1 MSGLDDFYDDL
12 EDDQLMEM
20 DEEGSEYVDALD
32 ALFSMSGEGE
42 DEDEYDPDEHEGY
55 GGDDHDVYMDDS
67 EAEEEDE
74 EDEEDDPGVYVVERD
89 SDDSEDGLEL
99 RIDPSNA
106 AHVMEIL
113 SLLRLQG
120 NSQQAHLSLRRL
132 MGMSRESGRKRKWW
146 KPQVEPHPAGLAL
159 LRSGDFGPVGPWRSN
174 SKSKGTRPGE
184 RYASRATRRWR
195 PAQPTIPNTH
205 GTVVAE
211 YASVPYV
218 GQFCGPDYGVF
229 YTATQN
235 FKLYL
240 YSTTAP
246 KNETWQHAP
255 GGGTQVVTDGYPDIL
270 SDNESEDEWPR
281 GGRWHRHPE
290 AASSMTALKTVQG
303 IEGRWTV
310 TDADADRSGSRMLY
324 SSITPFVHM
333 LRTEEH
339 DSEHTTLDFRAAR
352 HDHFGIWSIRFS
364 ADGKEVVAGASSG
377 DIMVY
382 DIAAE
387 RRTLK
392 VMGHA
397 DDVNAVCFADESSTN
412 ILISGSDDGYVKVW
426 DRRSLSSSTP
436 SGVLAGAT
444 EGITY
449 TSPKGDGRYV
459 VANSKDQA
467 ARLYD
472 LRKMRSWH
480 EFENEPDAV
489 SAYGQS
495 HFDYRGDRYLKP
507 ERLAHPRDCSV
518 MTYRGHSVLRTL
530 IRCHFSPAESTGQA
544 YIYSGSADGMIHIW
558 SLDGR
563 VVQVLNRAESVP
575 LRSPRG
581 GFNDPSAPSRTPGP
595 HPFGRG
601 WVVRDVAW
609 HAREPTLMSTC
620 WEVEGRFRDRGSIAK
635 HEWKG
640 LGKGGLCLEDWVEK
654 ERAERAERQG

>member
-1 MSGLDDFYDDL
+1 MSSLDEFYDDL
-12 EDDQLMEM
+12 DDDQLIEM

-32 ALFSMSGEGE
+32 ALFNMSDDEDEDEDEGE
-42 DEDEYDPDEHEGY
+42 DEDEDDPDVHMDESEG
-55 GGDDHDVYMDDS
+55 DS
-67 EAEEEDE
+67 EEEDE
-74 EDEEDDPGVYVVERD
+74 EEERTGVYIVERD
-89 SDDSEDGLEL
+89 SDDSDQGIEL
-99 RIDPSNA
+99 RIDPSNPG
-106 AHVMEIL
+106 HVMEIL
-113 SLLRLQG
+113 SLLRLHAG
-120 NSQQAHLSLRRL
+120 NTQQAQLSLRRL
-132 MGMSRESGRKRKWW
+132 VGMPRESRRKRKWW

-159 LRSGDFGPVGPWRSN
+159 LRSGDFGPVGPPR
-174 SKSKGTRPGE
+174 SKGKHRRPGE
-184 RYASRATRRWR
+184 RYALRTARGWR
-195 PAQPTIPNTH
+195 PSQPTIPNTH

-240 YSTTAP
+240 YNTTAP
-246 KNETWQHAP
+246 KHEEWRQVR
-255 GGGTQVVTDGYPDIL
+255 GGGTQVVTAGYPGVV
-270 SDNESEDEWPR
+270 SDDESDEEWPR
-281 GGRWHRHPE
+281 GGRWGRHPE

-303 IEGRWTV
+303 VEGRWTV
-310 TDADADRSGSRMLY
+310 TDADANRSGSRMIY

-333 LRTEEH
+333 LRTDEH
-339 DSEHTTLDFRAAR
+339 DSEHTTLDFRAGR

-364 ADGKEVVAGASSG
+364 ADGKEVVAGASNG

-387 RRTLK
+387 RRTLR

-397 DDVNAVCFADESSTN
+397 DDVNAVCFADQSSTN
-412 ILISGSDDGYVKVW
+412 ILVSGSDDGYVKVW
-426 DRRSLSSSTP
+426 DRRSLSSNIP

-449 TSPKGDGRYV
+449 ASPKGDGRYI

-480 EFENEPDAV
+480 EFDNEPDAV
-489 SAYGQS
+489 SSYGQS

-530 IRCHFSPAESTGQA
+530 IRCHFSPVESTGQA
-544 YIYSGSADGMIHIW
+544 YIYSGSADGMVHIW

-575 LRSPRG
+575 LRNSRG
-581 GFNDPSAPSRTPGP
+581 GFNDPSAPARSPAA

-609 HAREPTLMSTC
+609 HAHEPTLMSTC
-620 WEVEGRFRDRGSIAK
+620 WEVEGRFRDCGSVAK

-640 LGKGGLCLEDWVEK
+640 LGKGGLGLEDWVDK
-654 ERAERAERQG
+654 ARAEQEG